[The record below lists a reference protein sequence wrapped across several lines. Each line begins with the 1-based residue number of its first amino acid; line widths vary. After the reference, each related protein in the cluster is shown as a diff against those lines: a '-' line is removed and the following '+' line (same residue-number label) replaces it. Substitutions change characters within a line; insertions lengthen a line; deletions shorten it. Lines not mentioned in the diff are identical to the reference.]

1 MASSTE
7 SDSCVRLLLNHLFS
21 LKGSILIVADEHWS
35 EVDWYS
41 AINIT
46 NCSLNL
52 ISNRWDVHRKAKAAG
67 LDSLFSDF
75 NFSQYSSKQFD
86 SVVYRVSKER
96 AATHHVINQAARVLK
111 FRASL
116 YLSGKKNEGIKNYVK
131 QSSNLLRHRTHAKKT
146 GSDYCALIKKNSL
159 LVKPL
164 PDNNYARLRTL
175 KSLREGKYLSKPG
188 IFGWD
193 KIDRGSAFL
202 IDNLADSI
210 RNLSINSTSVLDLG
224 CGYGYIACEASN
236 HNFKYIVATD
246 NNAAAIAACQE
257 NFGRLL
263 KVNYDV
269 IASDAGSTLN
279 RAFDLILCNPPF
291 HQGFSVRPV
300 FISKFLRNTSNLLT
314 KSGKAIFVVNKF
326 IPVEKIALDYF
337 NNVSVIKSNDTF
349 KLVQL
354 N

>member
-1 MASSTE
+1 MASSTD
-7 SDSCVRLLLNHLFS
+7 SDGCVLLVVNHLSS

-35 EVDWYS
+35 ELDWYS
-41 AINIT
+41 VRSMT
-46 NCSLNL
+46 KCSLNL
-52 ISNRWDVHRKAKAAG
+52 ISNRWEVHTNAKAAG

-96 AATHHVINQAARVLK
+96 ATTHHVINQAARVLK
-111 FRASL
+111 FKASL

-131 QSSNLLRHRTHAKKT
+131 QSSNLLGHRVQAKKT
-146 GSDYCALIKKNSL
+146 GSDYFASIKNNSTIIR
-159 LVKPL
+159 PL
-164 PDNNYARLRTL
+164 PDNNYARLRAL
-175 KSLREGKYLSKPG
+175 QSLSEGKYLSKPG

-210 RNLSINSTSVLDLG
+210 RNLSISSTAVLDLG

-236 HNFKYIVATD
+236 HNFKYILATD

-257 NFGRLL
+257 NFERLL

-269 IASDAGSTLN
+269 IASDAGNTIN
-279 RAFDLILCNPPF
+279 RVFDLILCNPPF
-291 HQGFSVRPV
+291 HQGFSVRPI
-300 FISKFLRNTSNLLT
+300 FISKFLHSTSNLLT

-326 IPVEKIALDYF
+326 IPIEKIALNYF
-337 NNVSVIKSNDTF
+337 SNVSVIKSNDTF